1 MGMPNGAAVPLF
13 TSRVSDAVVDA
24 VRRWSGLVRMF
35 EVGMHG
41 VRESQCVEALG
52 VGINL
57 RARTYL
63 VHIGYETCRLGPRS
77 WAAPLFCSRRSGA
90 ALSFC

>member
-1 MGMPNGAAVPLF
+1 MPLF

-24 VRRWSGLVRMF
+24 VRRWSGLVRML
-35 EVGMHG
+35 EVVVCMG
-41 VRESQCVEALG
+41 RERVSVEAVG

-63 VHIGYETCRLGPRS
+63 VYIGYETCCLGPRS
-77 WAAPLFCSRRSGA
+77 WAAPLFSALGCRSLLLLGS
-90 ALSFC
+90 LLL